1 MKIRLPPICS
11 AVGLTTHGATARR
24 GMANDQNELRLVTP
38 LIHCNPLHL
47 LLPSFLPSFADAEY
61 KSSRTEEPFQELN
74 KKSLA
79 LKKIL
84 SRIPDEITD
93 RKTFLETIKL
103 ANASELVS
111 LFHYFCRPKSQTI
124 FCFQG
129 NCERDKEAVGRGER
143 GLGLHPG
150 QLRQAGP
157 RAAEARVRQVFEAL
171 LQHAQGVLQRGTVSA
186 KKSAMVIVRQ
196 KNGAMLCPLYHRMGV
211 VFCIQSPSKSNFLSS
226 ENVHFAIPWLTVNRK
241 VWVPGS

>member
-1 MKIRLPPICS
+1 MRPILAQLEHRDVAAS
-11 AVGLTTHGATARR
+11 QTLRAALSKVESSHPGFSYDLVLGLVRKGDVKV
-24 GMANDQNELRLVTP
+24 NLNESLLRLQGTVTEQD
-38 LIHCNPLHL
+38 N
-47 LLPSFLPSFADAEY
+47 AEY

-171 LQHAQGVLQRGTVSA
+171 LQHAQGVLQRGTA
-186 KKSAMVIVRQ
+186 QLGVRLGDVLDLPNQ
-196 KNGAMLCPLYHRMGV
+196 PAHDHGQEQVRVRGGEDRN
-211 VFCIQSPSKSNFLSS
+211 SK
-226 ENVHFAIPWLTVNRK
+226 E
-241 VWVPGS
+241 